1 MQGKPAE
8 TRRQTHTCRSGF
20 LDWSRSQRTD
30 DWCANLHP
38 FRIGE
43 FFEDGFKPRI
53 RFTNA
58 VRILNNR
65 FAVGKET
72 RNSKGHRDAM
82 IAEAHYARPMQG
94 SRTMNFEA
102 IFHFGDLCTHGAQ
115 IVRDCGNAIAFLDAQ
130 LLRMANDCC
139 AICQGACYCQYRQFV
154 NELRHFF
161 ALNDGTFECDSCDLD
176 DSARLKLID
185 IFDGFSPARPFAA
198 TRRVTPFGYRLNQY

>member
-20 LDWSRSQRTD
+20 LDWRRSQRTD
-30 DWCANLHP
+30 DWRANLHP

-43 FFEDGFKPRI
+43 FFENGFKPRI

-58 VRILNNR
+58 VGILNNR

-72 RNSKGHRDAM
+72 RNGKGHRDAM

-102 IFHFGDLCTHGAQ
+102 IFHFGDL
-115 IVRDCGNAIAFLDAQ
+115 RD
-130 LLRMANDCC
+130 RKS
-139 AICQGACYCQYRQFV
+139 
-154 NELRHFF
+154 
-161 ALNDGTFECDSCDLD
+161 T
-176 DSARLKLID
+176 
-185 IFDGFSPARPFAA
+185 
-198 TRRVTPFGYRLNQY
+198 RLNSSHTVISYAVFCLKKKKNKTNQN

>member
-102 IFHFGDLCTHGAQ
+102 IFHFGETIIQDADCIRESYPGFETVLEEFTNPKRMQ
-115 IVRDCGNAIAFLDAQ
+115 ISTPVIGSL
-130 LLRMANDCC
+130 
-139 AICQGACYCQYRQFV
+139 
-154 NELRHFF
+154 
-161 ALNDGTFECDSCDLD
+161 T
-176 DSARLKLID
+176 
-185 IFDGFSPARPFAA
+185 PAPVEKA
-198 TRRVTPFGYRLNQY
+198 